1 MSGHVIYLTCSTEGC
16 TTTEPIY
23 TGDATAER
31 FPDSG
36 PDSFEG
42 SFISTPCNA
51 HAKEDR

>member
-1 MSGHVIYLTCSTEGC
+1 MSSHVIYLPCSTEGC

-23 TGDATAER
+23 TGDVTTEQ

-42 SFISTPCNA
+42 VVHFHPLQ
-51 HAKEDR
+51 RPRR